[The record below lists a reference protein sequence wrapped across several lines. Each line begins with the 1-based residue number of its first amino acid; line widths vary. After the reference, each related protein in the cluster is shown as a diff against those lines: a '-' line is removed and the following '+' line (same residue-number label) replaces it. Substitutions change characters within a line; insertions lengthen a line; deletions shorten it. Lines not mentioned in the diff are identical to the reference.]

1 MPKLS
6 CSAYLLQ
13 QGTIKIKMHQKIMYQ
28 HLIKQ
33 FITTLNILKKKKQT
47 WFLAFHHLSG
57 AKIVPSSALQP
68 TPVSK
73 INLFHILQYFLIPSH
88 LFFNCAFVNA
98 WPV

>member
-1 MPKLS
+1 
-6 CSAYLLQ
+6 LLRVSP
-13 QGTIKIKMHQKIMYQ
+13 
-28 HLIKQ
+28 
-33 FITTLNILKKKKQT
+33 TTRDNQDKNASKNNVPALNQTVYYNFKHTEKKKKQT

>member
-1 MPKLS
+1 
-6 CSAYLLQ
+6 LLRVSP
-13 QGTIKIKMHQKIMYQ
+13 
-28 HLIKQ
+28 
-33 FITTLNILKKKKQT
+33 TTRDNQDKNASKNNVPALNQTVYYNFKHTEKKKQT
-47 WFLAFHHLSG
+47 WFLSFHHLSG